1 MIEFSTDM
9 FHYDKKDNMFSQES
23 SSLEL
28 HPREWNS
35 LRRIPV
41 ERTIKLRNPK
51 TQNSEVFFFTEA
63 DMGPENEAYG
73 WNYKSESGINLL
85 IIND

>member
-1 MIEFSTDM
+1 MLEFSTNM
-9 FHYDKKDNMFSQES
+9 FHYFKEDKTFSQEA

-41 ERTIKLRNPK
+41 KKTVKLTNPK
-51 TQNSEVFFFTEA
+51 TQNSEVFSFTMA
-63 DMGPENEAYG
+63 DMSPENEVYG
-73 WNYKSESGINLL
+73 WNYKSESGLNLL